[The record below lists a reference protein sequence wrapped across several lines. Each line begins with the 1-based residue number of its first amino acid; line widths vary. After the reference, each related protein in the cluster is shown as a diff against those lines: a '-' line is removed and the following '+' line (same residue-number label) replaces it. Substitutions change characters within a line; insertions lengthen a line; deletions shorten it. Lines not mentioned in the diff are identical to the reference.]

1 MSFNIC
7 ARGDKRQKKKFHTS
21 SFLSTLTDNNSN
33 QSSKNNLQTSSDK
46 INAGTTALTPTHQN
60 RIKTNGSLPKNFHTK
75 EHSYNSFDFFDASQ
89 STDDIENYKKPQSP
103 RTRIKTFVSSPTSTS
118 SKNSLSSPLSDSN
131 DKSFEGGVGGVDKK
145 KMSANVSAQYEKDYE
160 ELIKSFED
168 KFRRD
173 IYNIQ
178 NCESHI
184 DSSCDSSASTA
195 RSNLSREK
203 NEILAKIRELKI
215 LISESER
222 QESETFLES
231 DVEKNLVVA
240 EMTDEKANLSM
251 LNEKL
256 ASIKAKMKQLEVERL
271 KRQKQQEIQQIK
283 LKNVIRD
290 KEAEIKMIKDQRDIS
305 VESEHRLDELQKSL
319 ETDIK
324 TYEDLEFHYL
334 EEETEW

>member
-1 MSFNIC
+1 M
-7 ARGDKRQKKKFHTS
+7 
-21 SFLSTLTDNNSN
+21 
-33 QSSKNNLQTSSDK
+33 QTSSDK
-46 INAGTTALTPTHQN
+46 INVGTTALTPTHQN

-118 SKNSLSSPLSDSN
+118 SKNSLSSPPLSDSN
-131 DKSFEGGVGGVDKK
+131 DKNFEGSVGGVDEK
-145 KMSANVSAQYEKDYE
+145 KMSKQYEKDYE

-290 KEAEIKMIKDQRDIS
+290 KEAEIKMIKDQREIS
-305 VESEHRLDELQKSL
+305 VESEYRLDELQKSL
-319 ETDIK
+319 ESDIK

>member
-1 MSFNIC
+1 M
-7 ARGDKRQKKKFHTS
+7 
-21 SFLSTLTDNNSN
+21 
-33 QSSKNNLQTSSDK
+33 
-46 INAGTTALTPTHQN
+46 
-60 RIKTNGSLPKNFHTK
+60 
-75 EHSYNSFDFFDASQ
+75 
-89 STDDIENYKKPQSP
+89 
-103 RTRIKTFVSSPTSTS
+103 
-118 SKNSLSSPLSDSN
+118 
-131 DKSFEGGVGGVDKK
+131 
-145 KMSANVSAQYEKDYE
+145 SAQYEKDYE

-178 NCESHI
+178 NCEENFMRHT
-184 DSSCDSSASTA
+184 DSCDSSATSSTA

-222 QESETFLES
+222 QESETFFES
-231 DVEKNLVVA
+231 DVEKNLVCA
-240 EMTDEKANLSM
+240 EMTDESTSLTM

-283 LKNVIRD
+283 LKNVIKD
-290 KEAEIKMIKDQRDIS
+290 KEAEIKMIKEQREIT
-305 VESEHRLDELQKSL
+305 VESEYRLDELQNSL
-319 ETDIK
+319 EADRK